1 MTRLEATF
9 EACAAEGRAAL
20 VGYMTAFDPDREGS
34 IERMCAACEAG
45 VDVLEVGV
53 PFSDPSADGP
63 DVQAAMVRALDAGS
77 TLGGVL
83 EVVSAVRARH
93 DTPIVL
99 FSYCNPLLSRPA
111 GVDATMKEAA
121 QAGVDA
127 VLVVDLLPES
137 AAMLRDP
144 RGPLGRLVG
153 LVAPTSHEARR
164 ARICDI
170 STGFVYAVSLTGVT
184 GSAPIP
190 RTRGFG
196 PISRSFERIE
206 PRCAWD
212 SVCVRGIRWRSP
224 PWWMASLWGARWCV
238 PPRRGPR
245 RCGRWCATSP
255 RAWLDPESRGPR
267 PRRLR

>member
-1 MTRLEATF
+1 MTRLKTTF

-20 VGYMTAFDPDREGS
+20 VGYMTAFDPDMQGS
-34 IERMCAACEAG
+34 IDRMCAACEAG

-63 DVQAAMVRALDAGS
+63 DVQAAMVRALGAGS
-77 TLGGVL
+77 SLGGVL

-127 VLVVDLLPES
+127 VLVVDLPPES

-144 RGPLGRLVG
+144 ARAAGLDWVG

-164 ARICDI
+164 ARIRDI

-184 GSAPIP
+184 GSALDTSDQGL
-190 RTRGFG
+190 RTYLAELREGSNLPVCVGFG
-196 PISRSFERIE
+196 VRSR
-206 PRCAWD
+206 D
-212 SVCVRGIRWRSP
+212 QVRALAPLVDGVVVGSALVRAATEGTETLRALVRDLATGLARS
-224 PWWMASLWGARWCV
+224 
-238 PPRRGPR
+238 
-245 RCGRWCATSP
+245 
-255 RAWLDPESRGPR
+255 
-267 PRRLR
+267 